1 MYYGPGSFYGTI
13 PAQPSLLYM
22 YNILGNIYQRS
33 TPIRFKVIIINMMSS
48 AYTLYLYNSLE
59 LGYIL
64 LMIGFQIISNIMMR
78 EYAVN
83 DAPLEKFGGFPL
95 YYI

>member
-1 MYYGPGSFYGTI
+1 
-13 PAQPSLLYM
+13 
-22 YNILGNIYQRS
+22 
-33 TPIRFKVIIINMMSS
+33 
-48 AYTLYLYNSLE
+48 
-59 LGYIL
+59 
-64 LMIGFQIISNIMMR
+64 MIGFQIISNIMMR